1 MESDLFIGH
10 PRPVNDVKHAGLGG
24 LRGGVEPG
32 GGGEVQPGVRH
43 EVRVVE
49 EKTTFAEHGLAEL
62 AVVKVVAE
70 LFGPP
75 AVIFLPLTSPVPAAA
90 PLVGQAVRLLAV
102 VVVVAAWAA
111 VGAAQ
116 LSQVS
121 QTLPPLLN
129 LLVALVVLWRQ
140 QFVLN

>member
-1 MESDLFIGH
+1 M
-10 PRPVNDVKHAGLGG
+10 
-24 LRGGVEPG
+24 
-32 GGGEVQPGVRH
+32 
-43 EVRVVE
+43 VE
-49 EKTTFAEHGLAEL
+49 EKTTFAEHGLTEL
-62 AVVKVVAE
+62 AVVEVVAE

-75 AVIFLPLTSPVPAAA
+75 AVIFFPLTSPVPAAA

-102 VVVVAAWAA
+102 VVVVAARAA

-140 QFVLN
+140 LISN